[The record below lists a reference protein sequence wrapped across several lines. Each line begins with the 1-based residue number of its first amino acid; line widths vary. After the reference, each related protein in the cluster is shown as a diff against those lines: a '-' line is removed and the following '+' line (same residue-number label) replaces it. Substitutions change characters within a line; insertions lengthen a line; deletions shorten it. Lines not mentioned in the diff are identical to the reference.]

1 MVSSWIFYVESKSR
15 KEQMFERG
23 VREVFDKLSGGY
35 DEFFSQYHIM
45 LNCMLFME

>member
-1 MVSSWIFYVESKSR
+1 
-15 KEQMFERG
+15 MFERG

-35 DEFFSQYHIM
+35 DEFFFQYHIM